1 MGCIS
6 MGTLTLS
13 QQQHI
18 NTLIKN
24 ELIFI
29 SEYLKQNDKIV
40 IISENT
46 IYNAVL
52 IKLCKLVTS
61 SIIITDEDTEIAIN
75 FNSISNNLMKDWF
88 LIDINNYL
96 LHY

>member
-1 MGCIS
+1 

-88 LIDINNYL
+88 LVDLNNYL